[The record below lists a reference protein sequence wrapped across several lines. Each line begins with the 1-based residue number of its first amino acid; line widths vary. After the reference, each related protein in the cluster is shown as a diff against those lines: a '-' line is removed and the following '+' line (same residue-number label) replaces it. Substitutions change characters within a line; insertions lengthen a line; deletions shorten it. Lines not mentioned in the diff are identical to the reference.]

1 MSARNTALAAL
12 IACRKREA
20 WSDGVLKDYLHRD
33 KLDARDAAL
42 ASRLC
47 WTFTCP
53 AL

>member
-20 WSDGVLKDYLHRD
+20 WSDGVLKDYLRRD
-33 KLDARDAAL
+33 KLDA
-42 ASRLC
+42 SKTGCC